1 MKRVVKTLAIHF
13 FFIIVFTFIYYYFSN
28 HFEKNTLSK
37 SNNNNNNNGQKKYKS
52 DSGLELIIDFFL
64 FSTTIQ
70 AGVGLSEL
78 YPISIQSKIMMILQQ
93 LIMISIHVI
102 TIYVFTI

>member
-1 MKRVVKTLAIHF
+1 MKRVLKTLAIHLFCILF
-13 FFIIVFTFIYYYFSN
+13 FTIFYYYFST
-28 HFEKNTLSK
+28 HFEKNIQNK
-37 SNNNNNNNGQKKYKS
+37 CNNNCNNSKN
-52 DSGLELIIDFFL
+52 DSGLELIIDFLL

-70 AGVGLSEL
+70 AGVGINELS
-78 YPISIQSKIMMILQQ
+78 PISILSKVMMIIQQ

>member
-13 FFIIVFTFIYYYFSN
+13 FFIILFTFIYYYFSN
-28 HFEKNTLSK
+28 HFDKNTLSK
-37 SNNNNNNNGQKKYKS
+37 SKNDNGQKNYNS
-52 DSGLELIIDFFL
+52 DSGLDLIIDFLL

-78 YPISIQSKIMMILQQ
+78 YPISIQSKIIMILQQ